1 MKEAHQKQG
10 EGRAVIRSIAGGL
23 ALVLAASLYPAR
35 SASSEEIEDARKH
48 PEISVTFA
56 FSEALKREVETLND
70 FDDGDFDPKYGKN
83 ISGLVFTKAYLL
95 IGADEGA
102 TVLILKRHDP
112 STFNYTG
119 EIDGIIQLE
128 QKSDEIDIEG
138 VARGKNYVYVIGSHS
153 RKRLEVKNDRDD
165 DETVQDNLNRLAQTA
180 IEPSRERL
188 YRLKINPDGTFDK
201 HDKQFLQSMSLRN
214 LILNHP
220 VLAPFQVIS
229 SKENGIDIEGL
240 AAVGDTQ
247 LYIGFRGPRLR
258 GNDVPVMVL
267 QPKAGKE
274 ADFKKKFREKDVTQ
288 EVRYVN
294 LDGLGIRGMAA
305 VEKGFLILGG
315 PVGDEPLPYHVFFWD
330 GENTV
335 PGKGHRDAK
344 QRHIKTLC
352 NIPVPDESKAEG
364 ITILKEEQG
373 SYLFMIVYDG
383 GAFGGAV
390 IFSCDA

>member
-1 MKEAHQKQG
+1 MIASTLRGKATAIRFIPNGPGELGSISVLSEGGHGICLSKTLGAGAVRHMAWYAPEGDTMKEAHQKQG

-48 PEISVTFA
+48 PEISVAFA

-188 YRLKINPDGTFDK
+188 YRLKINPDGTLSD
-201 HDKQFLQSMSLRN
+201 
-214 LILNHP
+214 
-220 VLAPFQVIS
+220 
-229 SKENGIDIEGL
+229 
-240 AAVGDTQ
+240 
-247 LYIGFRGPRLR
+247 
-258 GNDVPVMVL
+258 
-267 QPKAGKE
+267 
-274 ADFKKKFREKDVTQ
+274 
-288 EVRYVN
+288 
-294 LDGLGIRGMAA
+294 
-305 VEKGFLILGG
+305 
-315 PVGDEPLPYHVFFWD
+315 
-330 GENTV
+330 
-335 PGKGHRDAK
+335 
-344 QRHIKTLC
+344 
-352 NIPVPDESKAEG
+352 
-364 ITILKEEQG
+364 
-373 SYLFMIVYDG
+373 
-383 GAFGGAV
+383 
-390 IFSCDA
+390 